1 MPSPADVTCNILVE
15 LSNVDFAEIN
25 GVADRYV
32 PKEIQPE
39 VLEHMEPVF
48 ERLSD
53 EDLLERLQRGD
64 TQNSNEALHSLIW
77 RRCPKGVF
85 ASHEIIRFSTSLAVI
100 QRNVGSIGLSY
111 VLHSLGIL
119 ETAVS
124 ERLLAKLDVKKENQL
139 LRTRSVEYKRRR
151 QVLRGKKRGEDV
163 LWQKETSS
171 YEAGGFGMIEEESGS
186 SKGARKRRKKLSHQ
200 EGQSTSKRPH
210 RAAAS
215 VSTPPSETCP
225 APASPRRPRNVRRPR
240 GGDDSDWSPSGQ

>member
-1 MPSPADVTCNILVE
+1 
-15 LSNVDFAEIN
+15 
-25 GVADRYV
+25 
-32 PKEIQPE
+32 
-39 VLEHMEPVF
+39 MEPVF

-100 QRNVGSIGLSY
+100 QRNVGSIGLAH

-119 ETAVS
+119 DTAVS
-124 ERLLAKLDVKKENQL
+124 ERLLEKLDVKKENQL

-151 QVLRGKKRGEDV
+151 QVLRGMKKRREDA

-171 YEAGGFGMIEEESGS
+171 YEAGGFGMIEEEEESGS
-186 SKGARKRRKKLSHQ
+186 SKGARKRRKKVSHQ
-200 EGQSTSKRPH
+200 EGQPTSKRPH

-225 APASPRRPRNVRRPR
+225 PPASPRRPRNVRCPR
-240 GGDDSDWSPSGQ
+240 DSDDSDWSPSGQ